1 MAPLSLSSAPQTPIV
16 PLPYSSPGAQPSSK
30 SIHHWKVTS
39 HFKYRPR
46 GPIIHYLNEQLIG
59 AVREAF
65 LLQARQE
72 RQKRSGEARKNVHFF
87 PISRE
92 DIQDGT
98 ALNLDTLDKHFRC
111 DGYKGYHLV
120 YSPQNGVTCVSPC
133 SEGYCHNGGQCE
145 HLPNGPRCK

>member
-1 MAPLSLSSAPQTPIV
+1 MAPLSLSSAPQTPTV
-16 PLPYSSPGAQPSSK
+16 PFPYSSPGAQPSSK

-46 GPIIHYLNEQLIG
+46 GPLIHYLNKQLIG

-72 RQKRSGEARKNVHFF
+72 RQKRSGGARKNVHFF

-98 ALNLDTLDKHFRC
+98 ALNLSTLDEHFRC
-111 DGYKGYHLV
+111 DGYKGYRLV
-120 YSPQNGVTCVSPC
+120 YSPQDGVTCVSPC